1 MKHSSILEYF
11 GFQPCEF
18 SGQPAYKKQIADRV
32 EAIVRENSI
41 DLFEIRDVLD
51 FKNTGTFMG
60 LEALTGMEMI
70 TLLFAL
76 KVIDRNE
83 YATLFHSAPALID
96 HLSKPKAARSFSTN
110 RLRSN
115 ARPIGDA
122 FEVKEGD
129 RITAVELAEMYCK
142 QDTTG

>member
-11 GFQPCEF
+11 GFEPCVF
-18 SGQPAYKKQIADRV
+18 SNQPAYKKQIADRT

-41 DLFEIRDVLD
+41 DLFEIRGVLD

-70 TLLFAL
+70 TLLHAL
-76 KVIDRNE
+76 KVIDKNE
-83 YATLFHSAPALID
+83 YISLFLGPAEFID
-96 HLSKPKAARSFSTN
+96 HICKPKVARSFSSN

-115 ARPIGDA
+115 ARPLGEA
-122 FEVKEGD
+122 FEVKEGQ
-129 RITAVELAEMYCK
+129 RVTAVELAEKFCR
-142 QDTTG
+142 Q